1 MTDAESRPVVVLD
14 SCCVIEWL
22 KDERREEVDA
32 VERLM
37 DKSKSGE
44 IAVLASAAVIA
55 EVLPKK
61 NKHRYDNFR
70 RALDEGE
77 IIVQPLDAVIAEAVA
92 YLREELNFT
101 GARRILDAI
110 HLGTAIHSRADFLC
124 TRDNAL
130 IALNERLPQLREH
143 KPAPGFRICK
153 PQAVAFRSVSAPSP

>member
-1 MTDAESRPVVVLD
+1 MTMTDAESRPVVVLD

-22 KDERREEVDA
+22 KDEPEYQAEAAA
-32 VERLM
+32 VGRLIN
-37 DKSKSGE
+37 KAARGE
-44 IAVLASAAVIA
+44 ITALVSTAVIA
-55 EVLPKK
+55 EVLPGA
-61 NKHRYDNFR
+61 HGRYGDFLR
-70 RALDEGE
+70 ILDEE
-77 IIVQPLDAVIAEAVA
+77 LTVQALTVNIAKVVA

-153 PQAVAFRSVSAPSP
+153 PQAVAFSQ